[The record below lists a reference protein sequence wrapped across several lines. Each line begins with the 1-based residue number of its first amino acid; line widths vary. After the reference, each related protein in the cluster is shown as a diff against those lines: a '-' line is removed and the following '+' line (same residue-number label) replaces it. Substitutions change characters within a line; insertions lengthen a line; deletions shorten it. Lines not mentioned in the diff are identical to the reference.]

1 MKIQPNPLWS
11 ALNTLDAEART
22 RSTRHAQSA
31 EASTKVSISAEAQ
44 FVAKLK
50 SEARDTR
57 VMRPEVVEDV
67 RQRVLS
73 GTFDATVDLES
84 VVDSLLAD
92 L

>member
-1 MKIQPNPLWS
+1 MKIQPNPLSS

-22 RSTRHAQSA
+22 RTTRHAPAAEPSA
-31 EASTKVSISAEAQ
+31 KVSISAEAQ
-44 FVAKLK
+44 FVAKLR

-57 VMRPEVVEDV
+57 VVRPEVVEDV
-67 RQRVLS
+67 RQRVLA